1 MSLNVNIIAHY
12 RFHSNLLKI
21 IVNFIYQTPI
31 RNFKLII
38 ALIFNVFS
46 VTSNS
51 IALLLLLL
59 HKKAH
64 RILFLRNPSIN
75 PMGFLMFYF
84 FMFYFQKSY
93 YNFMYFA
100 DIYPTTSLFLSLIR
114 TLYQPFEVFPIM
126 VTFVPLL

>member
-1 MSLNVNIIAHY
+1 MERNKECRLRHSTHRVRVALATFFLSHECASLVE
-12 RFHSNLLKI
+12 RFY
-21 IVNFIYQTPI
+21 VI
-31 RNFKLII
+31 RNSKGVCYYI
-38 ALIFNVFS
+38 
-46 VTSNS
+46 
-51 IALLLLLL
+51 
-59 HKKAH
+59 KKAH
-64 RILFLRNPSIN
+64 GILFLRNPSIN

>member
-1 MSLNVNIIAHY
+1 METSLVCMLSLCMLSF
-12 RFHSNLLKI
+12 RTLPLRSL
-21 IVNFIYQTPI
+21 IVNNY
-31 RNFKLII
+31 
-38 ALIFNVFS
+38 
-46 VTSNS
+46 NS
-51 IALLLLLL
+51 
-59 HKKAH
+59 HTQQKAH
-64 RILFLRNPSIN
+64 GILFLRNPSIN